1 MEKTSQ
7 KKGMSHRKKTE
18 IFWGLLMIAPVTIGL
33 GIFYF
38 YPFVRV
44 IRDSFHN
51 IGSFDRD
58 LGFVG
63 LENYSTMFQDTEM
76 WGTLLNTLKYVAI
89 IVPFSLLIALLLAV
103 LLNSKVKGQ
112 SVFRVIYFLPAI
124 TMSVAV
130 SMVWRWIFN
139 GDFGI
144 LNSIMT
150 SIGLEPRQWLAE
162 KSTALICVC
171 VVAIWSNVGY
181 YMIIL
186 LAGIQGI
193 SKGYYEAAE
202 IDGATGW
209 QKFRKITM
217 PLLSPTIFYVVIML
231 IISTFQT
238 FDGIYMMIGSKSN
251 ATKWTQSVV
260 MYFYRSAFDYSKK
273 GYASAIAV
281 LLFVIIMGVTIF
293 QMKMQ
298 KKWVNYD

>member
-1 MEKTSQ
+1 M
-7 KKGMSHRKKTE
+7 KKLNHRQKTE
-18 IFWGLLMIAPVTIGL
+18 IMWGLLFIAPVTIGL

-38 YPFVRV
+38 FPFFKV
-44 IRDSFHN
+44 IRDSLHD
-51 IGSFDRD
+51 IGAFDRD

-63 LENYSTMFQDTEM
+63 FQNYTTMFQDEEM
-76 WGTLLNTLKYVAI
+76 WQTLVNTFKYVII
-89 IVPFSLLIALLLAV
+89 IVPFSLILALIVAALL
-103 LLNSKVKGQ
+103 NTKVKGL

-144 LNSIMT
+144 LNSIVT
-150 SIGLEPRQWLAE
+150 ALGFEARQWLNDR
-162 KSTALICVC
+162 STSMLCICI
-171 VVAIWSNVGY
+171 VAIWSNVGY
-181 YMIIL
+181 FMIIL

-193 SKGYYEAAE
+193 SRGYYEAAE
-202 IDGATGW
+202 IDGATGF
-209 QKFRKITM
+209 QKFFKITL
-217 PLLSPTIFYVVIML
+217 PLLTPTIFYVVIML

-238 FDGIYMMIGSKSN
+238 FDGIYLMIGSKSN
-251 ATKWTQSVV
+251 AIKWTQSVV

-281 LLFVIIMGVTIF
+281 LLFVIIMALTVF

>member
-1 MEKTSQ
+1 
-7 KKGMSHRKKTE
+7 MSHRKKTE
-18 IFWGLLMIAPVTIGL
+18 LFWGLFMIAPVTIGL

-38 YPFVRV
+38 YPFFRV
-44 IRDSFHN
+44 IRDSLHN
-51 IGSFDRD
+51 IGAFDRD
-58 LGFVG
+58 QGFVG
-63 LENYSTMFQDTEM
+63 FKNYVTMFSDAEM
-76 WGTLLNTLKYVAI
+76 WQTLVNTFKYVII
-89 IVPFSLLIALLLAV
+89 IVPCSLLLALFVAV
-103 LLNSKVKGQ
+103 LLNTRIKGL
-112 SVFRVIYFLPAI
+112 SIFRVIYFLPAI

-139 GDFGI
+139 GDYGI

-150 SIGLEPRQWLAE
+150 GIGLQARQWLNDR
-162 KSTALICVC
+162 STSMLCICI
-171 VVAIWSNVGY
+171 VAIWSNVGY

-202 IDGATGW
+202 IDGASGF
-209 QKFRKITM
+209 QKFYKITL
-217 PLLSPTIFYVVIML
+217 PLLTPTIFYVVIML

-238 FDGIYMMIGSKSN
+238 FDGIYLMIGTKAN
-251 ATKWTQSVV
+251 AIKWTQSVV

-273 GYASAIAV
+273 GYASAVAV
-281 LLFVIIMGVTIF
+281 LLFVIIMAITVF

>member
-1 MEKTSQ
+1 MKR
-7 KKGMSHRKKTE
+7 MNRRRKSE
-18 IFWGLLMIAPVTIGL
+18 IFWGFLMIAPVTIGL
-33 GIFYF
+33 IIFYF

-63 LENYSTMFQDTEM
+63 LENYVNMFKDKEM
-76 WGTLLNTLKYVAI
+76 WQTLLNTFEYVII
-89 IVPFSLLIALLLAV
+89 IVPLSLILALLIAV
-103 LLNSKVKGQ
+103 LLNTKVKGL
-112 SVFRVIYFLPAI
+112 SVFRVIYFIPAI

-139 GDFGI
+139 SDFGI

-150 SIGLEPRQWLAE
+150 AMGLEARQWLND
-162 KSTALICVC
+162 KSTALICIC
-171 VVAIWSNVGY
+171 IVAIWSNIGY

-193 SKGYYEAAE
+193 SKGYYEAAD
-202 IDGATGW
+202 IDGATGI
-209 QKFRKITM
+209 QKFFKITL
-217 PLLSPTIFYVVIML
+217 PLLTPTIFYVVIML

-238 FDGIYMMIGSKSN
+238 FDGIYMMIGTKSN
-251 ATKWTQSVV
+251 AIKWTQSVV

-281 LLFVIIMGVTIF
+281 LLFVIIMGITIF

>member
-1 MEKTSQ
+1 
-7 KKGMSHRKKTE
+7 MSHRKKTE
-18 IFWGLLMIAPVTIGL
+18 LFWGLFMIAPVTIGL

-38 YPFVRV
+38 YPFFRV
-44 IRDSFHN
+44 IRDSLHN
-51 IGSFDRD
+51 IGAFDRD
-58 LGFVG
+58 QGFVG
-63 LENYSTMFQDTEM
+63 LKNYITMVNDAEM
-76 WGTLLNTLKYVAI
+76 WQTLLNTFKYVII
-89 IVPFSLLIALLLAV
+89 IVPASLLLALFVAV
-103 LLNSKVKGQ
+103 LLNTRIKGL

-139 GDFGI
+139 GDYGI

-150 SIGLEPRQWLAE
+150 AIGLSARQWLND
-162 KSTALICVC
+162 KSTSMLCICI
-171 VVAIWSNVGY
+171 VAIWSNVGY

-202 IDGATGW
+202 IDGASGF
-209 QKFRKITM
+209 QKFYKITL
-217 PLLSPTIFYVVIML
+217 PLLTPTIFYVVIML

-238 FDGIYMMIGSKSN
+238 FDGIYLMIGTKAN
-251 ATKWTQSVV
+251 AIKWTQSVV

-273 GYASAIAV
+273 GYASAVAV
-281 LLFVIIMGVTIF
+281 LLFVIIMTITVF

>member
-1 MEKTSQ
+1 MN
-7 KKGMSHRKKTE
+7 HRKKTE
-18 IFWGLLMIAPVTIGL
+18 LFWGLFMIAPVTLGL
-33 GIFYF
+33 IVFYF
-38 YPFVRV
+38 YPFFRV
-44 IRDSFHN
+44 IRDSMHN

-58 LGFVG
+58 MGFVG
-63 LENYSTMFQDTEM
+63 LANYQTMLQDKEM
-76 WGTLLNTLKYVAI
+76 WDTLLNTFGYVII
-89 IVPFSLLIALLLAV
+89 IVPFSLLFALIIAV
-103 LLNSKVKGQ
+103 LLNTNVKGL

-130 SMVWRWIFN
+130 SMVWKWIFN
-139 GDFGI
+139 GDYGI

-150 SIGLEPRQWLAE
+150 ALGFSARQWLNE
-162 KSTALICVC
+162 KSTAMFCIC

-202 IDGATGW
+202 IDGANGL
-209 QKFRKITM
+209 QKFFKITL
-217 PLLSPTIFYVVIML
+217 PLLTPTIFYVVIML

-238 FDGIYMMIGSKSN
+238 FDGIYLMIGTKAN

-260 MYFYRSAFDYSKK
+260 MYFYRMAFDYSKK
-273 GYASAIAV
+273 GYASAVAV
-281 LLFVIIMGVTIF
+281 LLFVIIMALTVF
-293 QMKMQ
+293 QMKIQ

>member
-1 MEKTSQ
+1 M
-7 KKGMSHRKKTE
+7 KKMSHRKKTE

-33 GIFYF
+33 IVFYF

-63 LENYSTMFQDTEM
+63 LDNYITMFTDKEM
-76 WGTLLNTLKYVAI
+76 WQTLVNTFEYVII
-89 IVPFSLLIALLLAV
+89 IVPLSLLFALLIAV
-103 LLNSKVKGQ
+103 LLNTKVKGL
-112 SVFRVIYFLPAI
+112 SLFRVIYFIPAI

-144 LNSIMT
+144 LNSIVT
-150 SIGLEPRQWLAE
+150 ALGGEARQWLADR
-162 KSTALICVC
+162 STSMLCIC

-209 QKFRKITM
+209 QMFTKITL
-217 PLLSPTIFYVVIML
+217 PLLTPTIFYVVIML

-238 FDGIYMMIGSKSN
+238 FDGIYMMIGTKAN
-251 ATKWTQSVV
+251 AIKWTQSVV

-281 LLFVIIMGVTIF
+281 LLFVIIMAITVF

>member
-1 MEKTSQ
+1 
-7 KKGMSHRKKTE
+7 
-18 IFWGLLMIAPVTIGL
+18 MIAPVTIGL
-33 GIFYF
+33 IIFYF
-38 YPFVRV
+38 YPFFRV

-63 LENYSTMFQDTEM
+63 LQNYTTMLQDQEM
-76 WGTLLNTLKYVAI
+76 WQTLGNTFKYVFI
-89 IVPFSLLIALLLAV
+89 IVPLSLMLALLIAV
-103 LLNSKVKGQ
+103 LLNAKIRGL

-144 LNSIMT
+144 INGIL
-150 SIGLEPRQWLAE
+150 GYFGAPARQWLSD
-162 KSTALICVC
+162 KSTAMLCIC

-202 IDGATGW
+202 IDGASGL
-209 QKFRKITM
+209 QKFFKITL
-217 PLLSPTIFYVVIML
+217 PLLTPTIFYVVIML

-238 FDGIYMMIGSKSN
+238 FDGIYLMIGTKSN
-251 ATKWTQSVV
+251 AIKWTQSVV

-281 LLFVIIMGVTIF
+281 LLFVIIMTLTVF

>member
-1 MEKTSQ
+1 M
-7 KKGMSHRKKTE
+7 KKLSHRKKTE

-33 GIFYF
+33 IVFYF

-58 LGFVG
+58 MGFVG
-63 LENYSTMFQDTEM
+63 FQNYITMFNDKEM
-76 WGTLLNTLKYVAI
+76 WQTLLNTFEYVII
-89 IVPFSLLIALLLAV
+89 IVPLSLVFALIIAV
-103 LLNSKVKGQ
+103 LLNTKVKGL
-112 SVFRVIYFLPAI
+112 SVFRVIYFIPAI

-144 LNSIMT
+144 LNSIVT
-150 SIGLEPRQWLAE
+150 ALGFEARQWLAD
-162 KSTALICVC
+162 KSTSVLCICI
-171 VVAIWSNVGY
+171 VAIWSNVGY

-193 SKGYYEAAE
+193 SKGYYEAAD

-209 QKFRKITM
+209 QKFTKITL
-217 PLLSPTIFYVVIML
+217 PLLTPTIFYVVIML

-238 FDGIYMMIGSKSN
+238 FDGIYMMIGTKAN
-251 ATKWTQSVV
+251 AIKWTQSVV

-281 LLFVIIMGVTIF
+281 LLFVIIMAITVF

>member
-1 MEKTSQ
+1 
-7 KKGMSHRKKTE
+7 
-18 IFWGLLMIAPVTIGL
+18 MIAPVTIGL
-33 GIFYF
+33 IIFYF
-38 YPFVRV
+38 YPFFRV

-51 IGSFDRD
+51 IGAFDRD
-58 LGFVG
+58 MGFVG
-63 LENYSTMFQDTEM
+63 LDNYIGMFKDKEM
-76 WGTLLNTLKYVAI
+76 WQTLANTFEYVII
-89 IVPFSLLIALLLAV
+89 IVPLSLILAMIIAV
-103 LLNSKVKGQ
+103 LLNAKIKGV

-144 LNSIMT
+144 LNGILGSF
-150 SIGLEPRQWLAE
+150 GVPARQWLAD
-162 KSTALICVC
+162 KSTAMLCIC

-202 IDGATGW
+202 IDGATGL
-209 QKFRKITM
+209 QKFFKITL
-217 PLLSPTIFYVVIML
+217 PLLTPTIFYVVIML

-238 FDGIYMMIGSKSN
+238 FDGIYLMIGPKSQ
-251 ATKWTQSVV
+251 AIKYTQSVV

-281 LLFVIIMGVTIF
+281 LLFVIIMSLTVF